1 MTDAQ
6 RDELLINMSTQIMQI
21 NGKITNI
28 EGRLTNVE
36 ETITDVKKT
45 TINLDG
51 RLTSVEETLTDVK
64 KTTINLDGRLT
75 NVEETLTDV
84 KKTTINLD
92 GRLTNVEEKVS
103 VIDEMKEDLRNL
115 SRTVAKIEVE
125 HGEKLQ
131 ILLDVV
137 TGQEQKNKEFEKRFE
152 DDERILNRHS
162 DEIYYLK
169 LKENKIKPIL

>member
-36 ETITDVKKT
+36 ETI
-45 TINLDG
+45 
-51 RLTSVEETLTDVK
+51 TDVK

-131 ILLDVV
+131 ILLDEV

>member
-36 ETITDVKKT
+36 ETI
-45 TINLDG
+45 
-51 RLTSVEETLTDVK
+51 TDVK